1 MVDLGAAQCPGNC
14 LSDQPVPA
22 GWRRPIAVAGIGLIS
37 RYWLLA
43 GNWGCGNGC
52 CIARVM
58 SEVFLPELVDADQ
71 FITAYTACD
80 FSTQRYSE
88 QESHTENGPHTP
100 MSDK

>member
-1 MVDLGAAQCPGNC
+1 
-14 LSDQPVPA
+14 
-22 GWRRPIAVAGIGLIS
+22 
-37 RYWLLA
+37 
-43 GNWGCGNGC
+43 
-52 CIARVM
+52 M